1 MSKHKTHGR
10 EELHPSEPQ
19 PGEPPAPGAVPPE
32 GDEEAVTRIE
42 VSEEAAALVRELKSE
57 LDHAIEARKRALADF
72 ANYQKRAAENEH
84 RAAQSGVA
92 GVVRS
97 LLGVLD
103 HFDLAIGQSTKEM
116 TVEQL
121 LGGVRMVRDELMKV
135 LQSHGIRRV
144 EPSVG
149 DEFDPN
155 RHEAVLRQPAGDV
168 EPGHVL
174 SVVRSGYAMDD
185 RVLRPARVIVAAPP
199 NAEGGE

>member
-1 MSKHKTHGR
+1 M
-10 EELHPSEPQ
+10 
-19 PGEPPAPGAVPPE
+19 
-32 GDEEAVTRIE
+32 
-42 VSEEAAALVRELKSE
+42 
-57 LDHAIEARKRALADF
+57 
-72 ANYQKRAAENEH
+72 
-84 RAAQSGVA
+84 
-92 GVVRS
+92 VRS

-121 LGGVRMVRDELMKV
+121 LGGIRMVRDELMKA